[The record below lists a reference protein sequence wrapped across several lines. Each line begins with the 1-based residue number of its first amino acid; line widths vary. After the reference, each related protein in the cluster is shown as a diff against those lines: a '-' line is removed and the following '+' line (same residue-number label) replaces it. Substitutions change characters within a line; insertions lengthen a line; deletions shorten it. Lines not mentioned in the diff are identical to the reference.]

1 MTNFHIKLV
10 DHEDF
15 DETEYLDTLKSWF
28 KDRQSFHT
36 TTQKSPEEFENMLND
51 IRNEGEVIRNIFAY
65 DITLYKLLQVKHYDL
80 LLDRKVRLYVN
91 FKEVW
96 VGEMLD
102 AASEKYHQLFCEE
115 QITMDNIVLTL
126 EAIEKYSAREEN
138 QHIVYVDPL
147 NVYNS
152 YREIAGAL
160 SDYALDKSELGEVK
174 GGKNS
179 ETNIK

>member
-51 IRNEGEVIRNIFAY
+51 IRNEGEVIRNIFVY
-65 DITLYKLLQVKHYDL
+65 DTILYKLLQVKHYDL

-102 AASEKYHQLFCEE
+102 AATERYCDLFAEE
-115 QITMDNIVLTL
+115 QITMNNIILTL
-126 EAIEKYSAREEN
+126 EAIEKYALREEN
-138 QHIVYVDPL
+138 QHTLYVDPL
-147 NVYNS
+147 NIYKKMDKS
-152 YREIAGAL
+152 L
-160 SDYALDKSELGEVK
+160 SDYILDKSELGEVK